1 MNLVAV
7 LLAPFMLLLPAE
19 GGVEAARDL
28 TQPSEET
35 TRAEPQNDSARV
47 VPEHA
52 PIPDANDW
60 PLQVRAG
67 SGVPESAWQVRIE
80 RRMTIR
86 ITPLSPQPRRTDM
99 LFGLPNRAVGPHFEE
114 RRMGKCLSVSGISG
128 VQPNGGNRLLLFMR
142 DQRIVSAELERA
154 CRARDFYSGFYLSQS
169 NDGKL
174 CVGRDTLLS
183 RSGANCKLS
192 SIRQLVE
199 SSD

>member
-1 MNLVAV
+1 MTFVAV
-7 LLAPFMLLLPAE
+7 LLAPVLLLFPAA
-19 GGVEAARDL
+19 GAVEAARDVPV
-28 TQPSEET
+28 TPET
-35 TRAEPQNDSARV
+35 SDAVEPIDEKAWV
-47 VPEHA
+47 
-52 PIPDANDW
+52 IPDQAPVADARGW
-60 PLQVRAG
+60 PLQVQ
-67 SGVPESAWQVRIE
+67 SGGAVPESAWQVRIE

-99 LFGLPNRAVGPHFEE
+99 LFGLPNRAIGPRFEE

-142 DQRIVSAELERA
+142 DERIVSAELERA

-183 RSGANCKLS
+183 RSGVNCKLS
-192 SIRQLVE
+192 SIHQLVE
-199 SSD
+199 SGD

>member
-1 MNLVAV
+1 MNLAAV
-7 LLAPFMLLLPAE
+7 LLTPFMLLLPAA
-19 GGVEAARDL
+19 GGVEVTREL
-28 TQPSEET
+28 SRPSEAT
-35 TRAEPQNDSARV
+35 QSAQAPDDRAWVID
-47 VPEHA
+47 EHA
-52 PIPDANDW
+52 PIADATDW
-60 PLQVRAG
+60 PLQQSAA

-99 LFGLPNRAVGPHFEE
+99 LFGLPNRAVAPHFEE
-114 RRMGKCLSVSGISG
+114 RRMGKCLSVYGISG

-142 DQRIVSAELERA
+142 DQRIVSAELEQA

-183 RSGANCKLS
+183 RSGVNCKLS
-192 SIRQLVE
+192 SIHQLVE